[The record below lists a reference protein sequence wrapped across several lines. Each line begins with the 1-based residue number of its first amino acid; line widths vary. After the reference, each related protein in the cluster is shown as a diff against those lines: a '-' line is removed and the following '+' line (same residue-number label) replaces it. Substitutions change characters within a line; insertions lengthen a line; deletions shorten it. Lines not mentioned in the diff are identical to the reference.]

1 MTVSVPSYS
10 TPSEVH
16 AEEGQVLV
24 EGPDGVAVSLTADA
38 ATRPPNGW
46 SAPRTTPVGRRSPRN
61 ARHKVGIDAGPIDVQ
76 LLLRQGVGNMVY

>member
-1 MTVSVPSYS
+1 MIVSVPSYS

-38 ATRPPNGW
+38 ADETAQR
-46 SAPRTTPVGRRSPRN
+46 
-61 ARHKVGIDAGPIDVQ
+61 
-76 LLLRQGVGNMVY
+76 LLRAAHDARRQAVPAQLPTESGD

>member
-1 MTVSVPSYS
+1 MIISVPSYS

-38 ATRPPNGW
+38 ADETAQRLQQAAQTARRQMLRAK
-46 SAPRTTPVGRRSPRN
+46 SADGEER
-61 ARHKVGIDAGPIDVQ
+61 
-76 LLLRQGVGNMVY
+76 

>member
-38 ATRPPNGW
+38 ADETAQRLVRAAHDARRQAIAAQRR
-46 SAPRTTPVGRRSPRN
+46 APG
-61 ARHKVGIDAGPIDVQ
+61 GD
-76 LLLRQGVGNMVY
+76 